1 MHLVIHRDLQ
11 SLVVSADT
19 FQVQSGSY
27 THRFDARVKGKKHDR
42 RKSIWDP
49 TSVRCDLWRNA
60 SSKYSPFNRKSF
72 NIQIKPSQPSFSFV
86 RVQVCFS
93 SGIVSNVRNN
103 MHFRF
108 YTIAILISTTAK
120 GIPQYPPHG
129 IDGINSISSNS
140 EVNFDSE
147 NPPSTLDDP
156 KELASV
162 QMAPIRT
169 DLSNSPNNFQQD
181 DICPRQAPAKEG
193 KPEVPFR
200 RPVCCRSWVFT
211 NPTKQGK
218 NCWWVESWETM
229 CLPGD
234 MECCTPIPDSNLNK
248 RDTDIGIDC
257 VPILGLP
264 DHIDPH
270 PPSFQQTNPN
280 HRSCP
285 VPLRS

>member
-1 MHLVIHRDLQ
+1 MTKCELEILSLQ
-11 SLVVSADT
+11 SGI
-19 FQVQSGSY
+19 FQYTNHAIPAFFFLHSCSGLFFKR
-27 THRFDARVKGKKHDR
+27 H
-42 RKSIWDP
+42 
-49 TSVRCDLWRNA
+49 L
-60 SSKYSPFNRKSF
+60 
-72 NIQIKPSQPSFSFV
+72 
-86 RVQVCFS
+86 
-93 SGIVSNVRNN
+93 SNVRNN

-108 YTIAILISTTAK
+108 YTIAILLSTTTK
-120 GIPQYPPHG
+120 GIPQYPP
-129 IDGINSISSNS
+129 DGINLVSPNS

-147 NPPSTLDDP
+147 NPPFSLDDR

-169 DLSNSPNNFQQD
+169 DLSKTRSNAPNNFQQD
-181 DICPRQAPAKEG
+181 DICPRQAPAEEG

-211 NPTKQGK
+211 KPTKQGK
-218 NCWWVESWETM
+218 NCWWVVSWETM
-229 CLPGD
+229 CLPGE